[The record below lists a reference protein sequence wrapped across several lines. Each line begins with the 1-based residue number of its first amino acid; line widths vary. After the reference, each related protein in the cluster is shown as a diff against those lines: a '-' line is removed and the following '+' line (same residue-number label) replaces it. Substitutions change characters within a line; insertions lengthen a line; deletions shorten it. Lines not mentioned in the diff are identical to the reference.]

1 MVQAISDSG
10 RRLSLLISENQKK
23 TLQELLA
30 EMNMTRRRKV
40 ALAVVAAVAIITCYF
55 LLSRVW
61 SQLSWFKEG
70 LTGHLDQMSA
80 EQNSQM
86 SGIASRIN
94 SLENIVTSLDRAN
107 IADKLDL
114 EVDKLSKGEEGNR

>member
-114 EVDKLSKGEEGNR
+114 VVEKLTKGEEGNR